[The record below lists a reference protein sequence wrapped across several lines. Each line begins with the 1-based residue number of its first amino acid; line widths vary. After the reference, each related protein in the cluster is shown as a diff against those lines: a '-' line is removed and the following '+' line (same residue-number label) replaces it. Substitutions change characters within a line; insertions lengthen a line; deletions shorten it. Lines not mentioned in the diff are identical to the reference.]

1 MTIDIATLQ
10 LPTDKKVELPVLQP
24 TLGFNAVDIHTLG
37 KESYYT
43 FDPGFMAT
51 AACKSKITYIDGELG
66 ILEYRGYP
74 IEQLAADAKYSEV
87 IYLLLYG
94 ELPTAQQKLDLEK
107 SLKENA
113 TVPDKLHKLLA
124 AFPQDAH
131 PMSMLMSLMSAL
143 DAFYGRD
150 ITIENA
156 DDRNKIVIQLIAKI
170 PTLAAMCHRH
180 AIGEEFVAPNAQLD
194 YAANFLYMLTGTIP
208 GDINANAMDV
218 IFTLHADHEQNASTS
233 TVRMAGSTGT
243 SPFAAIGAGIAALWG
258 PTHGGAN
265 EATLNMLR
273 DIKTIDRIPQFLAR
287 AKDKNDPFKLMG
299 FGHRV
304 YKNRDP
310 RGLIIRDMCYQV
322 LGSDSKH
329 ADNPLFKLALELEK
343 IALQDPYFV
352 TRKLYPNIEFYSG
365 IIQTALGIPSTMFTV
380 VFSLARTTG
389 WAAQWNEMISDPDYK
404 IARPRQLYM
413 GYAKRDFVALE
424 KR

>member
-1 MTIDIATLQ
+1 MTIDIATLL
-10 LPTDKKVELPVLQP
+10 LPAAQKAEFPVLKP
-24 TLGFNAVDIHTLG
+24 TLGFDVVDIRALG
-37 KESYYT
+37 KQNYYT

-66 ILEYRGYP
+66 VLEYRGYP
-74 IEQLAADAKYSEV
+74 IEQLAASAKYSEV

-94 ELPTAQQKLDLEK
+94 ELPTAQQKADLEK

-113 TVPDKLHKLLA
+113 IVPDELHKLLA

-143 DAFYGRD
+143 DAFYGRN
-150 ITIENA
+150 INIENT
-156 DDRNKIVIQLIAKI
+156 DDRNKIVIQLIAKV

-194 YAANFLYMLTGTIP
+194 YAANFLYMLTGTVP
-208 GDINANAMDV
+208 NEVNANAMDV

-258 PTHGGAN
+258 PSHGGAN

-287 AKDKNDPFKLMG
+287 AKDKNDSFKLMG

-310 RGLIIRDMCYQV
+310 RGLIIRDMCYKV

-352 TRKLYPNIEFYSG
+352 ERKLYPNIEFYSG

-413 GYAKRDFVALE
+413 GYAKRDFVALD

>member
-10 LPTDKKVELPVLQP
+10 LPTDKKVELPILQP

-150 ITIENA
+150 INIENA

>member
-10 LPTDKKVELPVLQP
+10 LSADKKTELPILEP
-24 TLGFNAVDIHTLG
+24 TLGFNVVDIRALG
-37 KESYYT
+37 KQSYYT

-51 AACKSKITYIDGELG
+51 AACQSKITYIDGELG

-74 IEQLAADAKYSEV
+74 IEQLAAGAKYSEV

-94 ELPTAQQKLDLEK
+94 ELPTAQQKTDLEK
-107 SLKENA
+107 SLKENS
-113 TVPDKLHKLLA
+113 TVPMELHKLLA

-131 PMSMLMSLMSAL
+131 PMSMLMSLVSAL
-143 DAFYGRD
+143 DAFYGRN
-150 ITIENA
+150 INIENS
-156 DDRNKIVIQLIAKI
+156 DDRNKIVIQLIAKV

-180 AIGEEFVAPNAQLD
+180 AIGAEFVAPNDQLD

-208 GDINANAMDV
+208 SEVNANAMDV

-258 PTHGGAN
+258 PSHGGAN

-273 DIKTIDRIPQFLAR
+273 EIKTIDRIPQFLAR
-287 AKDKNDPFKLMG
+287 AKDKNDSFKLMG

-310 RGLIIRDMCYQV
+310 RGLIIRDMCYKV

-352 TRKLYPNIEFYSG
+352 ERKLYPNIEFYSG
-365 IIQTALGIPSTMFTV
+365 IIQTALGIPSAMFTV

-389 WAAQWNEMISDPDYK
+389 WAAQWNEMLSDPDYK

-413 GYAKRDFVALE
+413 GYAKRDFMELN